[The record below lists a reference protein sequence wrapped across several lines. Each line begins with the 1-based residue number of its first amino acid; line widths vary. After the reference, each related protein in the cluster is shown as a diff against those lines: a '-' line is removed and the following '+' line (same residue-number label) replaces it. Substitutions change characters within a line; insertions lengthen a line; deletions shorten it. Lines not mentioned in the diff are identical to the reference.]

1 MVALIDSKVTE
12 CRTCCCQSLLERS
25 DRASRLF
32 VELTFGCCSAHPQH
46 EDFHGHR
53 SLAILLSID
62 VRNDSC
68 VVRKVCWLCHVCNA
82 GDSRVVIVVGIKRRS
97 LITPRKVD
105 RFEPVEST
113 MLRVK
118 SSMILNCGYATAE
131 SLTTMSCIALNP
143 VQHAELRKWLVERL
157 MDLALDVLHPVFAT
171 LYIVPFLKL
180 LGVKIGK
187 RAEASTARSLQFGCW
202 K

>member
-25 DRASRLF
+25 DRASRFF

-62 VRNDSC
+62 VRDDSC

-82 GDSRVVIVVGIKRRS
+82 GDSRVVIVVGIRRRS

-105 RFEPVEST
+105 RFEPVVST

-118 SSMILNCGYATAE
+118 SSMVLNSGYAIAE
-131 SLTTMSCIALNP
+131 SLTTMSCITSNS
-143 VQHAELRKWLVERL
+143 VQHAEWSS
-157 MDLALDVLHPVFAT
+157 APVVHRVAGRST
-171 LYIVPFLKL
+171 SP
-180 LGVKIGK
+180 
-187 RAEASTARSLQFGCW
+187 EANTRSPGSFSI
-202 K
+202 